1 MHRLLYLVL
10 GAPDSGRLA
19 IIQDLI
25 DGGITEEESAQI
37 LINVESPDIKGCT
50 PWHLENGSFHIHEN
64 AENTQT
70 THQFL
75 IFSPYLD
82 LADQIEASTDL
93 LDSDDQLTL
102 ARVLLVVHCGL
113 LEETGPLLQEW
124 HDACAHF
131 ADVMLLNRREGV
143 QQKPIEKFND
153 RYKSMRF
160 PFLVEFVRK
169 DRIANPAK
177 ILDPTP
183 RRITQIFDPKEEL
196 ETDFSD
202 SYIER
207 LYTGERSRKIPLTFG
222 ETS

>member
-1 MHRLLYLVL
+1 VHRLLYLVL

-25 DGGITEEESAQI
+25 DGGLTEEESAQI
-37 LINVESPDIKGCT
+37 LTNAESPDMEGCAS
-50 PWHLENGSFHIHEN
+50 WHWENGSFHIPESAN
-64 AENTQT
+64 IAQT

-102 ARVLLVVHCGL
+102 ARVLFVVHCGL
-113 LEETGPLLQEW
+113 LEKTAPLLQEW

-143 QQKPIEKFND
+143 TQKPIEKFND

-183 RRITQIFDPKEEL
+183 RRITQIFDPEEEL
-196 ETDFSD
+196 ESDFSD
-202 SYIER
+202 LYIER
-207 LYTGERSRKIPLTFG
+207 LSTGERGRKIPLPFG